1 MPPLPPTVHRTWL
14 TTDTTLQFGVFAS
27 PDAARVHETLE
38 LAQLA
43 DVLGLDLFTVQDHP
57 YNAAHL
63 DTSTLLTAVA
73 ARTSTIRVAHNVA
86 NLPLR
91 PPVGLAKQIATLD
104 IISGGRAELGLGTGA
119 FWDAIVA
126 AGGERRTP
134 KEAVDALVE
143 AIRIIRR
150 TWGQDPTRPGERSV
164 RVEGEHY
171 TVTGMRA
178 GPVPLHDV
186 EIWLGAYKPRMLR
199 VTGQLADGWLPSMG
213 YAEPATLAGLNATID
228 EAAEPAGRGAQAIR
242 RLYNVSG
249 RFGTA
254 QRLPAGHGRRLGRAA
269 RRADARGGHEHLR
282 ARQRRPRRRAPLRR
296 RGRPGGA
303 RARAGR
309 ARPPRLGAGRQD
321 AQPGDGRL
329 RPPRR
334 PTPRHPTPPPATPR
348 PRPPAPVTG
357 TRAIPL
363 AVQPTPDSG
372 RRLSPSLPWREDDRP
387 VTAKPDDAAYTPA
400 QQATSQ
406 HLVDVH
412 DHLRTELTQL
422 RDVVDQVRRGL
433 LSVGQ
438 ARSVINTMT
447 MRQNNWTLGAY
458 CESYCRIVTGHHT
471 LEDRS
476 IFPHLR
482 RRQPSL
488 THVIDRLEQEHH
500 VIADVLEQVDE
511 ALVGIVGADGYGTA
525 GREALDELQRTVD
538 LLTDTL
544 LSHLS
549 YEERELV
556 HPLAQH
562 GFG

>member
-1 MPPLPPTVHRTWL
+1 MGDYGHE
-14 TTDTTLQFGVFAS
+14 LQFGVFAS
-27 PDAARVHETLE
+27 PDVTRVHETLA

-57 YNAAHL
+57 YNATHL
-63 DTSTLLTAVA
+63 DASTLLTAVA

-104 IISGGRAELGLGTGA
+104 VVSGGRAELGLGTGA

-126 AGGERRTP
+126 SGGERRTP
-134 KEAVDALVE
+134 KEAVDALIE
-143 AIRIIRR
+143 AIGIIRAA
-150 TWGQDPTRPGERSV
+150 WGQDPSRPGERSV
-164 RVEGEHY
+164 TRRGKHY

-178 GPVPLHDV
+178 GPAPLHDV

-213 YAEPATLAGLNATID
+213 YAEPAALRDLNAAID
-228 EAAEPAGRGAQAIR
+228 EAADEAARGPRAIR
-242 RLYNVSG
+242 RMYNIFG
-249 RFGTA
+249 RFGSRGGFLQGTA
-254 QRLPAGHGRRLGRAA
+254 DDWAEQLADLTLEQGMSTYVLGSDDPDTVRRFADEVAPAVRELVQVERA
-269 RRADARGGHEHLR
+269 RRASGRADGRDVDRDVERDEVRAQPDAPR
-282 ARQRRPRRRAPLRR
+282 AAVSVRAAPHDAAPL
-296 RGRPGGA
+296 A
-303 RARAGR
+303 V
-309 ARPPRLGAGRQD
+309 
-321 AQPGDGRL
+321 
-329 RPPRR
+329 R
-334 PTPRHPTPPPATPR
+334 PTP
-348 PRPPAPVTG
+348 
-357 TRAIPL
+357 
-363 AVQPTPDSG
+363 DDG
-372 RRLSPSLPWREDDRP
+372 RRLSPSLPWTEDDRP
-387 VTAKPDDAAYTPA
+387 VTTKPDDTAYTPA
-400 QQATSQ
+400 QQAASQ

-412 DHLRTELTQL
+412 DHLRTELAQV

-476 IFPHLR
+476 VFPHLR
-482 RRQPSL
+482 RHQPSL

-511 ALVGIVGADGYGTA
+511 ALVGIVGSDGYGTA
-525 GREALDELQRTVD
+525 GREALEELQRTVD

-544 LSHLS
+544 LSHLA

>member
-1 MPPLPPTVHRTWL
+1 MADYGHELR
-14 TTDTTLQFGVFAS
+14 FGVFAS
-27 PDAARVHETLE
+27 PEVARVHDTLE

-43 DVLGLDLFTVQDHP
+43 DVLGLDLFTMQDHP
-57 YNAAHL
+57 YNAKHL

-104 IISGGRAELGLGTGA
+104 ILSGGRAELGLGTGA

-126 AGGERRTP
+126 SGGERRSP

-143 AIRIIRR
+143 AIAIIRG
-150 TWGQDPTRPGERSV
+150 TWGQDPDRRGDRSV
-164 RVEGEHY
+164 TRRGEHY
-171 TVTGMRA
+171 TVSGLHA
-178 GPVPLHDV
+178 GPVPLHDI

-199 VTGQLADGWLPSMG
+199 VTAQLADGWLPSQG
-213 YAEPATLAGLNATID
+213 YADPSALRALNAAID
-228 EAAEPAGRGAQAIR
+228 AAAEDAGRGPQAIR
-242 RLYNVSG
+242 RLYNIFG
-249 RFGTA
+249 RFGSAGGFLQGTA
-254 QRLPAGHGRRLGRAA
+254 DDWAEQLADLTLELGMSTYVLGSDDPDTVRRFADEVAPAVRELVQVERGRRASGPSPDERDTA
-269 RRADARGGHEHLR
+269 RPEVVGEVVGAVV
-282 ARQRRPRRRAPLRR
+282 
-296 RGRPGGA
+296 GRPGSAHLATSERGEPHA
-303 RARAGR
+303 ASPLAV
-309 ARPPRLGAGRQD
+309 
-321 AQPGDGRL
+321 
-329 RPPRR
+329 R
-334 PTPRHPTPPPATPR
+334 PTP
-348 PRPPAPVTG
+348 
-357 TRAIPL
+357 
-363 AVQPTPDSG
+363 DDG

-387 VTAKPDDAAYTPA
+387 VTTKPRDATYTA
-400 QQATSQ
+400 GQQAASQ

-412 DHLRTELTQL
+412 DHLRSELAQV

-447 MRQNNWTLGAY
+447 MRQNSWTLGAY

-511 ALVGIVGADGYGTA
+511 ALVGMVGADGYGAA
-525 GREALDELQRTVD
+525 GREALDQLQRTVD

-544 LSHLS
+544 LSHLA

>member
-1 MPPLPPTVHRTWL
+1 MADYGHE
-14 TTDTTLQFGVFAS
+14 LQFGVFAS
-27 PDAARVHETLE
+27 PEVARVHDTLE

-57 YNAAHL
+57 YNATHL

-104 IISGGRAELGLGTGA
+104 ILSGGRAELGLGTGA

-126 AGGERRTP
+126 AGGDRRSA
-134 KEAVDALVE
+134 KESVDGLVE
-143 AIRIIRR
+143 AIGIIRGV
-150 TWGQDPTRPGERSV
+150 WGQDPDHPGERSV
-164 RVEGEHY
+164 TRRGEHY
-171 TVTGMRA
+171 TVTGLRA
-178 GPVPLHDV
+178 GPAPLHDV

-199 VTGQLADGWLPSMG
+199 VTARLADGWLPSLG
-213 YAEPATLAGLNATID
+213 YADPSALGAMNAHID
-228 EAAEPAGRGAQAIR
+228 EAAVEAGRGPQAIR
-242 RLYNVSG
+242 RMYNVFG
-249 RFGTA
+249 RFGSGSGFLQGTPDDWA
-254 QRLPAGHGRRLGRAA
+254 EQLATLALEQGMSTFVLGADDPDAVRRFAEEVAPAARELVQAERA
-269 RRADARGGHEHLR
+269 RRASESAPASSGTVVVDERDEPSGRHDASHPPTVVGSRT
-282 ARQRRPRRRAPLRR
+282 ARAPL
-296 RGRPGGA
+296 A
-303 RARAGR
+303 V
-309 ARPPRLGAGRQD
+309 
-321 AQPGDGRL
+321 
-329 RPPRR
+329 R
-334 PTPRHPTPPPATPR
+334 PTP
-348 PRPPAPVTG
+348 
-357 TRAIPL
+357 
-363 AVQPTPDSG
+363 DDG
-372 RRLSPSLPWREDDRP
+372 RRLSPTLPWREDDRP
-387 VTAKPDDAAYTPA
+387 VATKPDDTAYTPA
-400 QQATSQ
+400 QQAAPQ
-406 HLVDVH
+406 HLIDVH
-412 DHLRTELTQL
+412 DHLRGELAQV
-422 RDVVDQVRRGL
+422 RDVIDQVRRGL

-447 MRQNNWTLGAY
+447 MRQNSWTLGAY

-488 THVIDRLEQEHH
+488 THVIDRLEEEHH

-511 ALVGIVGADGYGTA
+511 ALVGMVGTDGYGTA
-525 GREALDELQRTVD
+525 GREALDELQRAVD

-544 LSHLS
+544 LSHLA

>member
-1 MPPLPPTVHRTWL
+1 MADYGH
-14 TTDTTLQFGVFAS
+14 DLQFGVFAS

-104 IISGGRAELGLGTGA
+104 IVSGGRAELGLGTGA

-126 AGGERRTP
+126 SGGQRRTP

-150 TWGQDPTRPGERSV
+150 TWGQDPARPGERSV
-164 RVEGEHY
+164 SLEGEHY
-171 TVTGMRA
+171 TVAGMRA
-178 GPVPLHDV
+178 GPAPLHAV

-199 VTGQLADGWLPSMG
+199 VTGQLADGWLPSQG
-213 YAEPATLAGLNATID
+213 YAEPSTLADLNATID
-228 EAAEPAGRGAQAIR
+228 EAAGAAGRGPQAIR

-249 RFGTA
+249 RFGTRGGFLQGTA
-254 QRLPAGHGRRLGRAA
+254 DDWAEQLADLTLEVGMSTYVLGSDDPDAVRRFADEVAPAVRELVQAERA
-269 RRADARGGHEHLR
+269 RRASAPAEDAHVDALAGPDD
-282 ARQRRPRRRAPLRR
+282 AAAAPGTR
-296 RGRPGGA
+296 
-303 RARAGR
+303 
-309 ARPPRLGAGRQD
+309 
-321 AQPGDGRL
+321 
-329 RPPRR
+329 
-334 PTPRHPTPPPATPR
+334 PATAHATR
-348 PRPPAPVTG
+348 QSPPAPGST
-357 TRAIPL
+357 PL

-372 RRLSPSLPWREDDRP
+372 RRLSSTLPWREDDRP
-387 VTAKPDDAAYTPA
+387 VTAKPDDAAYSPA

-458 CESYCRIVTGHHT
+458 CESYCRVVTGHHT

>member
-1 MPPLPPTVHRTWL
+1 MADYGH
-14 TTDTTLQFGVFAS
+14 DLQFGVFAS

-63 DTSTLLTAVA
+63 DASTLLTAAA

-104 IISGGRAELGLGTGA
+104 IVSGGRAELGLGTGA
-119 FWDAIVA
+119 FWDAIA
-126 AGGERRTP
+126 ASGGERRTP

-150 TWGQDPTRPGERSV
+150 TWGQDATRPGERSV
-164 RVEGEHY
+164 SLEGEHY
-171 TVTGMRA
+171 TVKGLHA
-178 GPVPLHDV
+178 GPRPLHGV
-186 EIWLGAYKPRMLR
+186 EIWLGAYRPRMLR
-199 VTGQLADGWLPSMG
+199 VTGQLADGWLPSLG
-213 YAEPATLAGLNATID
+213 YAEPATLADLNATID
-228 EAAEPAGRGAQAIR
+228 EAAEAAGRGPRAVR
-242 RLYNVSG
+242 RLYNISG
-249 RFGTA
+249 RFGTRA
-254 QRLPAGHGRRLGRAA
+254 GFLQGTADDWAEQLADLTLEVGMSTYVLGSDDRDVVRRFADEVAPAVRELVQAERA
-269 RRADARGGHEHLR
+269 RRASAPAGGRGDDAPDDAAPGH
-282 ARQRRPRRRAPLRR
+282 RPAMSTDTTPQTPL
-296 RGRPGGA
+296 
-303 RARAGR
+303 
-309 ARPPRLGAGRQD
+309 
-321 AQPGDGRL
+321 
-329 RPPRR
+329 
-334 PTPRHPTPPPATPR
+334 TPRASALT
-348 PRPPAPVTG
+348 
-357 TRAIPL
+357 
-363 AVQPTPDSG
+363 VQPTPDSD
-372 RRLSPSLPWREDDRP
+372 RRLSQSLPWREDDRP
-387 VTAKPDDAAYTPA
+387 VTAKPHDAAYTPA

-458 CESYCRIVTGHHT
+458 CESYCRVVTGHHT

-488 THVIDRLEQEHH
+488 THVIDRLEHEHH

-511 ALVGIVGADGYGTA
+511 ALVGMVGADGYGTA